1 MSDTHLLSS
10 LQLWLSSSPC
20 LFLSRL
26 HHGKRLAFITVFL
39 GKMNKAASRKLVI
52 RNHQKGT
59 IIRKAMIQTSP
70 SSFTNLVSAQNYI
83 TAKTHLNGNREKD
96 GGKFCSLSWSYT
108 ADSSICWWEQHD
120 TRGYSVTAVS
130 PMCATWVMS
139 NSGPASYMCCMKEV
153 F

>member
-1 MSDTHLLSS
+1 MSDTHILSS

-39 GKMNKAASRKLVI
+39 GKMNKAAYRKLVI
-52 RNHQKGT
+52 S

-108 ADSSICWWEQHD
+108 ADSSICW
-120 TRGYSVTAVS
+120 
-130 PMCATWVMS
+130 
-139 NSGPASYMCCMKEV
+139 
-153 F
+153 